1 MTYWGSRPILLCL
14 LFECVNCETWNSKK
28 FFWLWIWAMNVLLG
42 VQLTFLKFFTS
53 SLVQREYVVVG
64 LKENDPTQA

>member
-1 MTYWGSRPILLCL
+1 
-14 LFECVNCETWNSKK
+14 
-28 FFWLWIWAMNVLLG
+28 MNVLLG